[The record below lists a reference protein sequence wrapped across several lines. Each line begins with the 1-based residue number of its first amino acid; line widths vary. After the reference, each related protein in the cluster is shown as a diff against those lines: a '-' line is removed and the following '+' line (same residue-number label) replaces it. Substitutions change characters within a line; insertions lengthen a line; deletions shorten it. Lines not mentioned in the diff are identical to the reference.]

1 MYIAILTI
9 LVTSLYLISK
19 LIIYINKIN
28 TGEITSKEFVKD
40 LIIIIVISIFILPIW
55 GYFVF

>member
-28 TGEITSKEFVKD
+28 TGEITPKEFGKD

-55 GYFVF
+55 GYFIF